1 MNWPVPLTLW
11 VSSQP
16 PHEARVDRGRLGSLA
31 AEHSW
36 YSWLFTTAGQTFGSE
51 AVLHML
57 SASAAL
63 LLTDTALHSPRLN
76 CDAEGLGPVLPP
88 TSSRSLQL
96 IQLSVLRSQHEC
108 PLLKVLLQCEAAPG
122 SSHFSDQEAAWAAGA
137 GDLSTG
143 RLSA

>member
-1 MNWPVPLTLW
+1 MD
-11 VSSQP
+11 S
-16 PHEARVDRGRLGSLA
+16 GRLSSLA
-31 AEHSW
+31 AQHSW
-36 YSWLFTTAGQTFGSE
+36 YSWLFTMAGQTFGSK

-63 LLTDTALHSPRLN
+63 LLNETALHSPRLN

-96 IQLSVLRSQHEC
+96 SVLRSQHEC
-108 PLLKVLLQCEAAPG
+108 PLLIVLLQCEAAPG